1 MAMKYEKVLTNLEKS
16 NFVKELLIEGKSFR
30 EIQRIVHVSPN
41 FITKV
46 KIAEFG
52 ENSVYS
58 EKENFR
64 KNKLS
69 KRTQAIDLFYKGKKP
84 YEIINELDISVDEVK
99 KAQIDYLQLLE
110 LDNISEIVQ
119 DNKDSNLLNDFYDLF
134 MICKELGIYTIEK
147 VQEIKELIEIYPNLE
162 DEISCLKKENHNLKN
177 QKNDLERVLIDTNNR
192 ISLATAINEELED
205 QIKNKKIILQN
216 LEILEK
222 KKSSSVYND
231 NIEKIIEPIIKDE
244 SWYKTT
250 VLPLM
255 IVSVFEVIRND
266 PMGKFMILDYYNYN
280 PESIDN
286 HKNNSKENGIED
298 TINYI
303 YNNYL
308 PIIMDINEYSQ
319 KLHQNL
325 HKIYPPYLFS
335 MILKIPHFDNLSNNQ
350 NDQKEN
356 ENDKNSNNNNNQFP
370 FNFGQKL
377 NNNNSY
383 IYIE

>member
-1 MAMKYEKVLTNLEKS
+1 M
-16 NFVKELLIEGKSFR
+16 
-30 EIQRIVHVSPN
+30 
-41 FITKV
+41 
-46 KIAEFG
+46 
-52 ENSVYS
+52 
-58 EKENFR
+58 
-64 KNKLS
+64 
-69 KRTQAIDLFYKGKKP
+69 
-84 YEIINELDISVDEVK
+84 
-99 KAQIDYLQLLE
+99 
-110 LDNISEIVQ
+110 
-119 DNKDSNLLNDFYDLF
+119 
-134 MICKELGIYTIEK
+134 GIYTLEK

-177 QKNDLERVLIDTNNR
+177 QKKDLERVLIDTNNR
-192 ISLATAINEELED
+192 ISLATAINEGLED

-231 NIEKIIEPIIKDE
+231 NIKKIIEPIIKDE

-250 VLPLM
+250 VLPLL

-280 PESIDN
+280 PESIYN
-286 HKNNSKENGIED
+286 NKNKLVVKETGIED

-319 KLHQNL
+319 KLHENI

-335 MILKIPHFDNLSNNQ
+335 MILKMSHFDNLSNTQ
-350 NDQKEN
+350 NNQKEN
-356 ENDKNSNNNNNQFP
+356 ENIRIAIIITTSF
-370 FNFGQKL
+370 L
-377 NNNNSY
+377 L
-383 IYIE
+383 I